1 MKRRTI
7 SIQQLARFFATDRQT
22 YILLLLH
29 LYYKPIIDKYFKFI
43 LRLRD
48 LYKTPPLLIEQKIY
62 YLFCFILDDYDVSSK
77 SGTPSPMISRV
88 GAAHLSATDL
98 RDLREPS
105 AARSLR
111 EGSTPRSLREGS
123 AGTVAS
129 DGSGSLAAEFGGGD
143 GGFDGA
149 HGGKSSNGGSSLG
162 TR

>member
-1 MKRRTI
+1 M
-7 SIQQLARFFATDRQT
+7 
-22 YILLLLH
+22 
-29 LYYKPIIDKYFKFI
+29 YYPQNTFKTN
-43 LRLRD
+43 
-48 LYKTPPLLIEQKIY
+48 KKLLI
-62 YLFCFILDDYDVSSK
+62 FFFVLDDYDLSSK

-143 GGFDGA
+143 GGYDGA
-149 HGGKSSNGGSSLG
+149 HSGGKSSNGGSSLG